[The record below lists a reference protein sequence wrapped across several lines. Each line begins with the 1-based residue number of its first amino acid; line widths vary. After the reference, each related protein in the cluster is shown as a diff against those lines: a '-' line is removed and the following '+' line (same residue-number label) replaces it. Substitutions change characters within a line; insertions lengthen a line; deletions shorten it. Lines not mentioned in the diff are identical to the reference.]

1 MFVGGQAAA
10 EREGGGEEED
20 EGGQGETAAGDF
32 LSYMMPCWC
41 KRMRI

>member
-1 MFVGGQAAA
+1 MLVGGQAAA

-20 EGGQGETAAGDF
+20 EGGQGEAATGDF
-32 LSYMMPCWC
+32 FILHDVPWC